1 MKLTVLANTLICG
14 VIRLPKLFCCYI
26 TGTVLINTR
35 WCEATRLPKLF
46 CCSIA
51 GTVLIN
57 TRWCEGMRLPEL
69 ICCHSAGTVLINT
82 RWCEVMRLPSLFC
95 GLNAGS
101 VLACSKV
108 HRTKGNISQRPA
120 TMFAV
125 CNQWHGDTEEN
136 ELAVRGV
143 VSVSYTHLTL
153 PTNAEV

>member
-1 MKLTVLANTLICG
+1 MKLTVLTNTLICG
-14 VIRLPKLFCCYI
+14 VMRLPKLFCCYI
-26 TGTVLINTR
+26 AETVLINTR
-35 WCEATRLPKLF
+35 WCEAMRLPKLF
-46 CCSIA
+46 
-51 GTVLIN
+51 
-57 TRWCEGMRLPEL
+57 
-69 ICCHSAGTVLINT
+69 CCHSAGTVLINT

-143 VSVSYTHLTL
+143 VYSFGCWLCEVHTSPHLSVWSSRILH
-153 PTNAEV
+153 AEYEGDCTPAS